1 MYPFEKF
8 MKTLKGFVKN
18 RARPEGFIAECY
30 LAEERM
36 IFCSAYIKKAST
48 IGVHYNRND
57 DLENGLVEG
66 RSISKGKEKILEDH
80 VLQAAHR
87 YVLFNTAEVEPY
99 LHYVSCHTTCLIRS
113 LRSIEKMS
121 KMGKKRSKASADEIQ
136 EHVASRLSGMNTKN
150 SANSSQDL
158 LDQEPIDDNKPDKK
172 KGRGASKLK
181 MISGQDKRKEV
192 KRNEFGQPIG
202 DNSVTYASFLG
213 CMIKEFVPYT
223 LDGWND
229 IDEEVK
235 DRMWSCL
242 QEKSAKFRAMREK
255 QDHIHTM
262 SRRGYARLTHI
273 MKQIQ
278 ECPPESQNTIN
289 IADDAISL
297 VFGKE
302 NRGKVR
308 GMGFGVT
315 PSKVGAYVQQNGTV
329 KQLQDMVH
337 NLQQE
342 MQEMKSMFLQS
353 MRQQNQQ
360 EHVASGGIGSGIGN
374 EVGSNSDINIGAKKS
389 CDFDNVKKHL
399 ATAQSNLKNVSC
411 GDICANSKCK
421 LLHWS
426 VDRLVVAEG

>member
-1 MYPFEKF
+1 
-8 MKTLKGFVKN
+8 
-18 RARPEGFIAECY
+18 
-30 LAEERM
+30 
-36 IFCSAYIKKAST
+36 
-48 IGVHYNRND
+48 
-57 DLENGLVEG
+57 
-66 RSISKGKEKILEDH
+66 
-80 VLQAAHR
+80 
-87 YVLFNTAEVEPY
+87 
-99 LHYVSCHTTCLIRS
+99 
-113 LRSIEKMS
+113 
-121 KMGKKRSKASADEIQ
+121 
-136 EHVASRLSGMNTKN
+136 MNTKN

-158 LDQEPIDDNKPDKK
+158 HDQEPIDDNKPDKK

-213 CMIKEFVPYT
+213 CMIKEFVPYS

-242 QEKSAKFRAMREK
+242 QMNYKVEDWEKKSIFQKLAKLWRDRKSKLQILVREANTSRVASRNLSLLKPEFMDQNQWDLFVKRTLSPTFQEKSAKFRAMREK
-255 QDHIHTM
+255 QDHIHTL

-302 NRGKVR
+302 NRGRVR

-337 NLQQE
+337 DLQQE

-360 EHVASGGIGSGIGN
+360 E
-374 EVGSNSDINIGAKKS
+374 
-389 CDFDNVKKHL
+389 
-399 ATAQSNLKNVSC
+399 QSNLKNVSC

-426 VDRLVVAEG
+426 VDGLVVAEGRIASTDPNTKVHHVVLGRSCWKVWVDKVLVEKVDLIRPNDEMQFLDDAIGSTVAWLSKFVVLCD

>member
-1 MYPFEKF
+1 MDQNQWD
-8 MKTLKGFVKN
+8 LFVK
-18 RARPEGFIAECY
+18 R
-30 LAEERM
+30 
-36 IFCSAYIKKAST
+36 T
-48 IGVHYNRND
+48 
-57 DLENGLVEG
+57 
-66 RSISKGKEKILEDH
+66 
-80 VLQAAHR
+80 
-87 YVLFNTAEVEPY
+87 
-99 LHYVSCHTTCLIRS
+99 
-113 LRSIEKMS
+113 
-121 KMGKKRSKASADEIQ
+121 
-136 EHVASRLSGMNTKN
+136 LSPT
-150 SANSSQDL
+150 
-158 LDQEPIDDNKPDKK
+158 
-172 KGRGASKLK
+172 
-181 MISGQDKRKEV
+181 
-192 KRNEFGQPIG
+192 F
-202 DNSVTYASFLG
+202 
-213 CMIKEFVPYT
+213 
-223 LDGWND
+223 
-229 IDEEVK
+229 
-235 DRMWSCL
+235 

-273 MKQIQ
+273 MEKTTEGDTRITRSQVWIEGHKKKNGESITQAVGEKMKQIQ

-302 NRGKVR
+302 NRGRVR

-315 PSKVGAYVQQNGTV
+315 PSKVGAYVHQNGTV

-360 EHVASGGIGSGIGN
+360 EQVPSGGIGSGIGN

-426 VDRLVVAEG
+426 VDGLVVAEGRISSTDLNTKVHHVVLGRSCWKVWVDKVLVEKVDLIRPNDEMQFLDDAIGSTVAWLSKFVVLCD